1 MSRTDLQVNFRIPA
15 ELKTDLEQAA
25 KESGRSLTAEIV
37 ARLNLSLLADGK
49 NGEELFAAD
58 KAKEYASIAR
68 MSLPAVVRERIRVAI
83 NQSIVRGLNSADVS
97 LSDLGLESLP
107 SEYLAKIQIELS
119 QELDEAGYSFEWDGG
134 ESIWITY
141 GDDESIPD
149 APEIEMPSITKRD
162 NETLEPPRRLIVN
175 HKRKA

>member
-15 ELKTDLEQAA
+15 ELKSFLEQAA

-37 ARLNLSLLADGK
+37 ARLNLSILADGK
-49 NGEELFAAD
+49 NGEELFTAD

-68 MSLPAVVRERIRVAI
+68 KSLPAVVRERIRIAI
-83 NQSIVRGLNSADVS
+83 NKSILRGLSSADVS

-107 SEYLAKIQIELS
+107 SEELAKIQIELS
-119 QELDEAGYSFEWDGG
+119 QELNDAGYSFEWDGG

-141 GDDESIPD
+141 GD
-149 APEIEMPSITKRD
+149 PEPTSEMPEVSV
-162 NETLEPPRRLIVN
+162 TLKTHEAAPLAPPRRIGGVG
-175 HKRKA
+175 KS